1 MPQKQLDLFSNKV
14 EETFIETIK
23 EHENI
28 FKALT
33 DIENKD
39 SIDQIVIDL
48 HNIARRVENNSNLYG
63 VGYSIRA
70 VADRLSEHSKVNGLS
85 DRHAKILDE
94 VVKEHGELL
103 SKIKDHRIEPNESW
117 YEP

>member
-1 MPQKQLDLFSNKV
+1 MSQKQLDLFNNKV

-33 DIENKD
+33 HIENTE

-48 HNIARRVENNSNLYG
+48 HNIARRVENNGNPDG
-63 VGYSIRA
+63 IGYSIRA
-70 VADRLSEHSKVNGLS
+70 VADRLSECKKPGFH
-85 DRHAKILDE
+85 
-94 VVKEHGELL
+94 KEWV
-103 SKIKDHRIEPNESW
+103 PNSESW

>member
-1 MPQKQLDLFSNKV
+1 MPQKQLDLFNNKV
-14 EETFIETIK
+14 EETLEKVIK

-33 DIENKD
+33 DMENNA
-39 SIDQIVIDL
+39 SIDQIIIDL

-70 VADRLSEHSKVNGLS
+70 VADRLSECKKPGWH
-85 DRHAKILDE
+85 
-94 VVKEHGELL
+94 KEWVPD
-103 SKIKDHRIEPNESW
+103 SESW

>member
-1 MPQKQLDLFSNKV
+1 MLVQSEPVTLKNIQYREVSMPQKQLDLFNNKV

-33 DIENKD
+33 DIENKE
-39 SIDQIVIDL
+39 SIDQMIIDL

-63 VGYSIRA
+63 VGYSIIA
-70 VADRLSEHSKVNGLS
+70 VADRLSEHK
-85 DRHAKILDE
+85 K
-94 VVKEHGELL
+94 
-103 SKIKDHRIEPNESW
+103 KDHVPDSESW

>member
-14 EETFIETIK
+14 EETFVETIK
-23 EHENI
+23 EHENT
-28 FKALT
+28 FKAIT
-33 DIENKD
+33 HIENKD

-48 HNIARRVENNSNLYG
+48 HNIARRVEDNSNLYG

-70 VADRLSEHSKVNGLS
+70 VADRLSECKKPGFH
-85 DRHAKILDE
+85 
-94 VVKEHGELL
+94 KEWV
-103 SKIKDHRIEPNESW
+103 PNSESW

>member
-14 EETFIETIK
+14 EETFVETIK

-48 HNIARRVENNSNLYG
+48 HNIAHRVENNGNPDG
-63 VGYSIRA
+63 IGYSIRA
-70 VADRLSEHSKVNGLS
+70 VADRLSECKKPGFHMEWVPDS
-85 DRHAKILDE
+85 
-94 VVKEHGELL
+94 
-103 SKIKDHRIEPNESW
+103 ESW

>member
-14 EETFIETIK
+14 EETFVETIK

-48 HNIARRVENNSNLYG
+48 HNIARRVENNSNPDG
-63 VGYSIRA
+63 IGYSIREI
-70 VADRLSEHSKVNGLS
+70 ADRLSECKKPGWHMEWVPDS
-85 DRHAKILDE
+85 
-94 VVKEHGELL
+94 
-103 SKIKDHRIEPNESW
+103 ESW